1 MLLKGLNKIKKKIF
15 VGRKQPL
22 KGSLEDFGL
31 YVE

>member
-1 MLLKGLNKIKKKIF
+1 MLLKGLDKIKKNIF

-22 KGSLEDFGL
+22 KASLKDFGL